1 MTGEALRIV
10 LVEDDPQ
17 IRRFLRTALEAEGCA
32 VVEAASARHGL
43 VEIRTQRPDLILLD
57 LGLPDMDGVDLI
69 AALREWS
76 ATPVIVLSARTGEA
90 QKVAAL
96 DAGADDYLSKPFGNS
111 ELMARMRAHM
121 RRRARDS
128 AGQPVVCF
136 GRVVVDLSQRLVTRD
151 GETVHLTPI
160 EYKLLASMVRHAGKV
175 MTHSQLLREVWG
187 KGYAERAHYLR
198 VHMAHLRQKL
208 EDEPARPAHITTETG
223 IGYRLVLE
231 QAWK

>member
-1 MTGEALRIV
+1 MKEALRIV
-10 LVEDDPQ
+10 LVEDDPH
-17 IRRFLRTALEAEGCA
+17 IRRFLRTTLEADGCA
-32 VVEAASARHGL
+32 LVEAASGQHGL
-43 VEIRTQRPDLILLD
+43 VEIRSRQPDLVLLD

-69 AALREWS
+69 TQLREWS
-76 ATPVIVLSARTGEA
+76 AVPVIVLSARTEEA

-96 DAGADDYLSKPFGNS
+96 DAGADDYLSKPFGNA
-111 ELMARMRAHM
+111 ELMARMRAHL
-121 RRRARDS
+121 RKHARDS
-128 AGQPVVCF
+128 AVQPVVGF
-136 GRVVVDLSQRLVTRD
+136 GRIVVDLSQRLVTRD

-187 KGYAERAHYLR
+187 SGYAERAHYLR
-198 VHMAHLRQKL
+198 IYMAHLRQKL

-231 QAWK
+231 KAWP